1 MLPIFTN
8 IPLTLL
14 PAKIY
19 HCHIRGRYLITFIPN
34 NQFLSIRYELII
46 WKLESIGR
54 GIHLNRV
61 QISAI
66 VIHFNYTDKSLVT

>member
-19 HCHIRGRYLITFIPN
+19 HCHTRGRYLITFIPN
-34 NQFLSIRYELII
+34 NQFLSIRYETHNLQIGVYWPRIEFKYPPLLFILITQT
-46 WKLESIGR
+46 K
-54 GIHLNRV
+54 V
-61 QISAI
+61 
-66 VIHFNYTDKSLVT
+66 